1 MRRCIS
7 LLWIIMLGLALST
20 GGAPA
25 RAQDDLPLVE
35 AAQVVETT
43 GVFGQAQWVARGR
56 VRNDSESA
64 FTDLSLRAEVYDA
77 ADTLIGEGVG
87 VAVNAC
93 GAGWLPG
100 FALQPG
106 AITQFDVPLELF
118 EMDAEIE
125 RVDIFVSSL
134 PTEALVTDPL
144 PDGFRRAA
152 DDEVIEVEWTSAV
165 NLRYAVGCERQP
177 FTEWAWA
184 NYNNRFNTRAAIVHP
199 RAADVTEAMRT
210 RLQAMTPEEY
220 AHAFVRYA
228 PDGDRFIFQNRIN
241 DFLSAAPDGRF
252 QRALHIALHNRTL
265 QGIYWQPDEVFLAYY
280 FGGYGDSVLYFT
292 GTAEA
297 RRISL
302 GPERTP
308 PSLIVPGIS
317 RDARRAVI
325 AGNFDERGNSK
336 ALDDA
341 TGLGVGY
348 YLTVLDDT
356 FFEKLFDA
364 ELPGNNYPSP
374 LVFTNPEDNL
384 VNRIYVALDDAEGDP
399 RLMCFNRDE
408 GELYDLAP
416 LPFRLAEDERA
427 QWWLSPDDNTI
438 ALAANGVH
446 GGMWLIDVTM
456 LPVCTAE

>member
-1 MRRCIS
+1 
-7 LLWIIMLGLALST
+7 
-20 GGAPA
+20 
-25 RAQDDLPLVE
+25 V
-35 AAQVVETT
+35 
-43 GVFGQAQWVARGR
+43 
-56 VRNDSESA
+56 
-64 FTDLSLRAEVYDA
+64 
-77 ADTLIGEGVG
+77 
-87 VAVNAC
+87 
-93 GAGWLPG
+93 
-100 FALQPG
+100 
-106 AITQFDVPLELF
+106 
-118 EMDAEIE
+118 
-125 RVDIFVSSL
+125 
-134 PTEALVTDPL
+134 
-144 PDGFRRAA
+144 
-152 DDEVIEVEWTSAV
+152 
-165 NLRYAVGCERQP
+165 
-177 FTEWAWA
+177 
-184 NYNNRFNTRAAIVHP
+184 
-199 RAADVTEAMRT
+199 
-210 RLQAMTPEEY
+210 
-220 AHAFVRYA
+220 
-228 PDGDRFIFQNRIN
+228 
-241 DFLSAAPDGRF
+241 
-252 QRALHIALHNRTL
+252 
-265 QGIYWQPDEVFLAYY
+265 
-280 FGGYGDSVLYFT
+280 
-292 GTAEA
+292 
-297 RRISL
+297 
-302 GPERTP
+302 
-308 PSLIVPGIS
+308 IVPGIS